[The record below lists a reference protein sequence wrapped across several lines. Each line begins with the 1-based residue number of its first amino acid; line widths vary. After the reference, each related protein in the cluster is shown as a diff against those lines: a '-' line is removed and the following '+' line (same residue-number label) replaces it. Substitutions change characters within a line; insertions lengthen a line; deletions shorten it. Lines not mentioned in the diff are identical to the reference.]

1 MSGHGLL
8 LQVML
13 VAIGL
18 VGCAAFLVARSR
30 GNAAGLD
37 PARGPSA
44 NSSRASTALALLIL
58 VAGGLAAWSSWSH
71 ADSRIA
77 SLEALKAEIPDHRAE
92 SPDPTSPAYV
102 SSDRCQA
109 CHPGQF
115 ASWHKTYHRTMAQ
128 KAEPEAIL
136 GRFDGQV
143 LAARGRHYILERRGD
158 EYWVEMADPDWER
171 DLLDGGRRPER
182 VTRPPRRWK
191 RIVLTTGSHH
201 MQTYWVASER
211 DGRLFNFPWLWLIE
225 EQRWIP
231 REDGF
236 IRPPEGAR
244 TFDVWHDSCIECHAV
259 AGEKTRGAQGE
270 WTPEVAE
277 LGIACEGCH
286 GPAEDHVRANESP
299 LRRYRYRLSG
309 EPDPT
314 IVNPARLDAR
324 TSSQVCGHCHGMN
337 IIKGTALQQGK
348 RFRPGGELAETR
360 IIMRT
365 SDKARREAETPAGEG
380 QRPGARDW
388 RAMQQFF
395 ESMLETDESYLV
407 DRFWPD
413 GMIRVS
419 GREHNGLIESACF
432 DGGELSCLSCH
443 SMHDADP
450 NDQLAERT
458 AGDEACLQCHASFA
472 EDIESHTHHAA
483 ESSGS
488 RCNNCHMPHTVYG
501 LLKSIRSHWIDRP
514 SVEAELATGR
524 PNACSLCHLDR
535 PLGWV
540 ANRLTSWY
548 GQPRPSLSEDE
559 ERVAEGVRWLLAG
572 DAHQRALIAWHLGWP
587 DARAAWGLDDGWDRF
602 FLGHLLDDPYS
613 AVRYIAEGALERAS
627 RANDPDQPSESPS
640 GASSNVDAASDY
652 DFLAPPLKRRAI
664 RSRIMASWRPGPDSA
679 KWGRGAALLLDSS
692 GELDRAAFERL
703 ASLRDDTEMDLRE

>member
-1 MSGHGLL
+1 MSGYGPL
-8 LQVML
+8 LQLLL

-18 VGCAAFLVARSR
+18 VGCAALLLAKSRPSGTRPDSAPAAAAPSFRART
-30 GNAAGLD
+30 L
-37 PARGPSA
+37 
-44 NSSRASTALALLIL
+44 LALSIL
-58 VAGGLAAWSSWSH
+58 VAGSLAAWASWSH
-71 ADSRIA
+71 SNSWIA
-77 SLEALKAEIPDHRAE
+77 SREALEAEVPGLRLE
-92 SPDPTSPAYV
+92 SPDPSSPAYV
-102 SSDRCQA
+102 SSDRCQT

-115 ASWHKTYHRTMAQ
+115 ASWHQTYHRTMTQ

-143 LAARGRHYILERRGD
+143 LRARGRHYILERRGD

-171 DLLDGGRRPER
+171 DRLDSGRRPER
-182 VTRPPRRWK
+182 VARPPRSWK

-225 EQRWIP
+225 EERWIP

-244 TFDVWHDSCIECHAV
+244 TFDVWHGACIECHAV
-259 AGEKTRGAQGE
+259 AGEKTRGPDGE
-270 WTPEVAE
+270 WKPEVAE
-277 LGIACEGCH
+277 LGISCEGCH
-286 GPAEDHVRANESP
+286 GPAEEHVRANANP

-309 EPDPT
+309 DPDPT
-314 IVNPARLDAR
+314 IVNPSRLDAR
-324 TSSQVCGHCHGMN
+324 TSSQICGHCHGMN
-337 IIKGTALQQGK
+337 IIKGHALEQGK

-365 SDKARREAETPAGEG
+365 SEKARQEAATPAGEG
-380 QRPGARDW
+380 RRPGARDW
-388 RAMQQFF
+388 RNMQQFL
-395 ESMLETDESYLV
+395 ETMLETDESYLA

-419 GREHNGLIESACF
+419 GREHNGMIESACF

-450 NDQLAERT
+450 NDQLHEQT
-458 AGDEACLQCHASFA
+458 TGDDACLQCHASYA

-483 ESSGS
+483 DSSGS

-514 SVEAELATGR
+514 SVGVELATGR

-535 PLGWV
+535 SLGWT
-540 ANRLTSWY
+540 ANRLASWY
-548 GQPRPSLSEDE
+548 GQPRPSLSADE
-559 ERVAEGVRWLLAG
+559 EQIASGVRWLLTG
-572 DAHQRALIAWHLGWP
+572 DAHQRALVAWHFGWP

-613 AVRYIAEGALERAS
+613 AVRYIAERSLERTS
-627 RANDPDQPSESPS
+627 PPDDEDPPVP
-640 GASSNVDAASDY
+640 GVVASDY
-652 DFLAPPLKRRAI
+652 DFLAPPPRQRAI
-664 RSRIMASWRPGPDSA
+664 RTRVMAEWQPGPESV
-679 KWGRGAALLLDSS
+679 KWGRGAALLLDPK
-692 GELDRAAFERL
+692 GELDRAAFDRL
-703 ASLRDDTEMDLRE
+703 AALRDDKEMDLRE